1 MSAHVDV
8 IVIGAGHNG
17 LVAAAYLAKAGLQT
31 VVLERSEVAG
41 GALATAHTVGRLLQ
55 SVAADLDLEKHGFAP
70 IAPDVR
76 AWAPHPDGNSI
87 TLYRNTHHTVA
98 ELRGL
103 SAKDSAAFGRFDAR
117 VRSLAGVVAKINA
130 MVPPTTDRLSFG
142 DAVSA
147 TRLGKE
153 WLGLATKDA
162 QTLTRALPMA
172 IADFVGEHFEN
183 DFLRGVLAARGVQY
197 TAMGPWSA
205 GTTSVMLADSAGN
218 DGGAAG
224 QTVFARR
231 GIATLAQSLVAAAR
245 AAGAE
250 MRLGAEVA
258 AIRADPAG
266 RVVGVTLSSDQ
277 EIDARAVVSGT
288 DPKRTLCD
296 LLDPTVVGPQLR
308 WRASNIRMPGT
319 VAKVHLTLDGLPRFS
334 ALDGNIE
341 KLRGRIVIAPS
352 IDYLERAHDDAK
364 YGRVAGSPYLEATIP
379 TLVDPDQAHQGPHVM
394 SILVGSAPYH
404 RRDGDWSADRDNFGD
419 LVLKTLDEYAPGIG
433 DLVTDREVLT
443 PLDLER
449 RFGLTE
455 GHPFHG
461 EPGLDQLFAWRPL
474 WGHARYRF
482 GLEGLYLCGSGAHP
496 GGGITGGP
504 GRNAAGVVIKDLKR
518 RR

>member
-1 MSAHVDV
+1 MSQHFDV

-31 VVLERSEVAG
+31 LVLERSEVAG
-41 GALATAHTVGRLLQ
+41 GVLATSHTVGRLLPR
-55 SVAADLDLEKHGFAP
+55 VAEDLNLEEHGFAP

-87 TLYRNTHHTVA
+87 TLYRDAHHTAA
-98 ELRGL
+98 ELRSL
-103 SAKDSAAFGRFDAR
+103 SSKDSAAFGRFDAL
-117 VRSLAGVVAKINA
+117 VRSLASLFAQINA
-130 MVPPTTDRLSFG
+130 TVPPPPDLLSFD

-153 WLGLATKDA
+153 FLGLSKKDA

-172 IADFVGEHFEN
+172 VADFVGEYFEN
-183 DFLRGVLAARGVQY
+183 HFLRGVLAARGVQY

-205 GTTSVMLADSAGN
+205 GTTSVMLGDSAGN

-224 QTVFARR
+224 QTVFAR
-231 GIATLAQSLVAAAR
+231 GGTAALAQALLAAAR
-245 AAGAE
+245 AAGADV
-250 MRLGAEVA
+250 RLGADVA
-258 AIRADPAG
+258 AIRTDPAG
-266 RVVGVTLSSDQ
+266 RAVGVPLSSDQ
-277 EIDARAVVSGT
+277 DIDAQVVVSGT

-308 WRASNIRMPGT
+308 WRATNIRMPGT

-334 ALDGNIE
+334 ALDGDPE
-341 KLRGRIVIAPS
+341 RLRGRIVIAPS

-364 YGRVAGSPYLEATIP
+364 YGRVAGSPHLEATIP
-379 TLVDPDQAHQGPHVM
+379 TLVDPDLAREGAHMM

-433 DLVTDREVLT
+433 DLVTEREVLT

-449 RFGLTE
+449 RYGLTE
-455 GHPFHG
+455 GHPWHG

-504 GRNAAGVVIKDLKR
+504 GRNAAGVVIRDLKR